1 MRDKQLAALEKL
13 ISLQEESN
21 RTLRSIEKLL
31 ERQGRQEIETRP
43 ESHEEMDEK
52 LYSLM
57 TKNGPIELGGND

>member
-1 MRDKQLAALEKL
+1 MKDKQLAALEKL

-31 ERQGRQEIETRP
+31 ERQGRQEIETGA

-52 LYSLM
+52 LHSLM
-57 TKNGPIELGGND
+57 TKNGPIELGGNG